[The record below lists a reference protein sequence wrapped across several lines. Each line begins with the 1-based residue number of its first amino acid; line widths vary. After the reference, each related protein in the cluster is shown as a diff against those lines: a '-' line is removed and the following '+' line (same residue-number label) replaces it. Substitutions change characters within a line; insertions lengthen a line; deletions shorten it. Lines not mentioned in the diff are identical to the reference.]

1 MITKRYR
8 VLDPHAKKIGGLLV
22 ATDRVV
28 VLTEAQARYPI
39 DQRQVVEMP
48 NEIPPAEPVTIPAP
62 APDTDRRGPR
72 GRRG

>member
-1 MITKRYR
+1 MTAKRYR

-22 ATDRVV
+22 DADRTVL
-28 VLTEAQARYPI
+28 LTEAQARYPI

-48 NEIPPAEPVTIPAP
+48 KEIPPAAPVPAP
-62 APDTDRRGPR
+62 VPEAVEDKRGSR

>member
-22 ATDRVV
+22 DTDRVV
-28 VLTEAQARYPI
+28 VLTEAQAKYPM
-39 DQRQVVEMP
+39 DQRQVVELP

-62 APDTDRRGPR
+62 APDTDKRSTR
-72 GRRG
+72 GRKG